1 MFIGIDPGM
10 TGGIVALDDD
20 GKIVELESFDDR
32 NPLEVIKNTLDI
44 ISKVHDGIDTIMLEQ
59 VGAMPGQGVS
69 SMFNFGRS
77 YGAIV
82 GLTYGL
88 GYNLNLVTPQTWQKI
103 IPDDGSF
110 DGPKDRIRRAIVAEG
125 LEKVVTLK
133 RSMHQGVCDAYFI
146 AKYAWSLRGVGE
158 PVLPKG
164 AVTPVEF
171 KKVKRKTVM
180 KI

>member
-1 MFIGIDPGM
+1 MVYYIGIDPGI
-10 TGGIVALDDD
+10 TGGIVALNSNGD
-20 GKIVELESFDDR
+20 IAALASFDGH
-32 NPLEVIKNTLDI
+32 NPLLIAKDF
-44 ISKVHDGIDTIMLEQ
+44 ISKFEKTVIFIEEVH
-59 VGAMPGQGVS
+59 AMPGQGVS

-77 YGAIV
+77 YGAII
-82 GLTYGL
+82 GLVYGL
-88 GYNLNLVTPQTWQKI
+88 GYNLGLVAPQVWQRI

-110 DGPKDRIRRAIVAEG
+110 DGPKERIKRAIVAEG
-125 LEKVVTLK
+125 LEKTMTLK

-146 AKYAWSLRGVGE
+146 AKHAWSLRSVGE
-158 PVLPKG
+158 PVLPKS